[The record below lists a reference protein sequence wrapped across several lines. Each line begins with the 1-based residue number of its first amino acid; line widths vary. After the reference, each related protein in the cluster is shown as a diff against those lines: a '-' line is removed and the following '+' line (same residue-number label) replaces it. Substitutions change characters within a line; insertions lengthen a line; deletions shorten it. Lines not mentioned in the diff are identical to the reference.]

1 MSLSN
6 FQLQILLSQI
16 QEKINHAE
24 EKARLHM
31 TDTYLYLSTREEGIS
46 VGLKQAQL
54 LLMEMM
60 NEAEK
65 KRQIELDRLRQLDL
79 DISNAML
86 MTEGNPNDKYVVVDM
101 EKATEVLRQI
111 PITAIDFET
120 YTIPRC
126 HIHGEELDKG
136 RCVSCEYEDET
147 FFKREGSL

>member
-1 MSLSN
+1 MSLTN

-65 KRQIELDRLRQLDL
+65 KRQIELQRLA
-79 DISNAML
+79 DIH
-86 MTEGNPNDKYVVVDM
+86 GNPNDKYVVVDM